1 MISKGTKYVIVLFI
15 VIGIF
20 SILISLYI
28 FFNTQKEIRWFEDEF
43 AIKLPQ
49 KAEVIFSEDTHGA
62 MGDGV
67 SLYIYQISSYDMP
80 EFLNQSNISNW
91 HYLPLNSELLLGLQ
105 GMIKGVSSEKIT
117 SSMNLS
123 AQKGYFY
130 IKNRYNKPLKF
141 YNFQDPSFKNIVIGI
156 IDLDKNKIY
165 YFTLDI

>member
-1 MISKGTKYVIVLFI
+1 
-15 VIGIF
+15 
-20 SILISLYI
+20 
-28 FFNTQKEIRWFEDEF
+28 
-43 AIKLPQ
+43 
-49 KAEVIFSEDTHGA
+49 